1 MEMHF
6 NRRDLAY
13 TIVTRFEEA
22 FRSFI
27 SEHLMFMYP
36 KFTAG
41 IPLGIIDK
49 IKFRD
54 IDCKFDDC
62 IEALEQ
68 SDFTD
73 LKEIVIFQNSY
84 TIFFSK
90 SSLTQ
95 KQFSEYF
102 GELYDLRCK
111 IAHTKPFSSIDLDK
125 LIEFTEI
132 IASEIGSSGKDLLKY
147 LVNLKENPSK
157 IMILNIPVNF
167 GENNC
172 EYNTPNNIPTP
183 DYEYEG
189 GFVGRKNDIEQIKK
203 LLLGDLH
210 RVISITG
217 AGGVGKTSLAS
228 KVVDEIVLKE
238 KNKFDYIIWL
248 SAKDKKLSY
257 LGIEDVAPTV
267 KDYEEL
273 LDIILEVTGF
283 CDDQLT
289 IKEKENN
296 VNSILDMCNNML
308 IIIDNLETI
317 TDEKIKNFILDCH
330 PHVKILITSRK
341 GLGQV
346 NRVYELKE
354 LQEQEAVY
362 LFRLICRDKNLIS
375 LSKLSDK
382 TIKKYVNKVSCYPLA
397 IKWLIGHASKGK
409 SLDDIIESINEDSSD
424 ITKFCFEQIYREL
437 STNAQKILCAL
448 SCFDDPPSS
457 GILNFVV
464 NINQENFEDGINELI
479 LVSLVVPEQYE
490 NEQNSLCVRYVLLP
504 LTRGFVNNQLDKD
517 SLFRRTIQDRLTK
530 VRLTNEEADKA
541 KKQYRFSL
549 SNMGAVTEEERVAA
563 MLLQSARQKYQDGLY
578 EQASADYKQAQKI
591 APEFPTVYRNW
602 SVMESKERHYIEA
615 EKLMKKAAELNPKDP
630 QTWLTWGTMQMK
642 SDDVDGALEKYTEAY
657 KLDQKDYVI
666 LNALGQ
672 AKSRL
677 GNHKEADDLFKLALN
692 SVSTGSSR
700 KHEIINRTSIAD
712 NLRRWSEVLKNDRNI
727 ELAEKKLFE
736 ALENIDIAYN
746 LDKTDSYTIIF
757 NSKINLELA
766 YLYKNTN
773 SEKALLYFKNAIIKN
788 PIQQK
793 AKNNTVRAINE
804 IINILYKL
812 NKIDEISKYIS
823 LDLFELIEKDPRWS
837 EEIQEIQIKIRK
849 KPIGGIIV
857 RYDIERKF
865 CIIRNKEI
873 YNDTYLGHFNDFI
886 SLPNDKLHNLVG
898 KEVNFVPIEQGDG
911 KNATMITFIK
921 NKVLIS

>member
-1 MEMHF
+1 MHF

-13 TIVTRFEEA
+13 TIITRFEEA
-22 FRSFI
+22 FRLFI

-36 KFTAG
+36 RFTTG

-49 IKFRD
+49 IKYRD

-68 SDFTD
+68 SDFSD

-84 TIFFSK
+84 ATFFSK

-95 KQFSEYF
+95 KQFDEYF

-111 IAHTKPFSSIDLDK
+111 IAHTKPFSFIELDK
-125 LIEFTEI
+125 LIELTEI
-132 IASEIGSSGKDLLKY
+132 IGSEIGSSGKDFLKY
-147 LVNLKENPSK
+147 LSSLKKDPSK
-157 IMILNIPVNF
+157 VVILDIPVNF
-167 GENNC
+167 GEGNC
-172 EYNTPNNIPTP
+172 ECNTPNNVPTP

-283 CDDQLT
+283 FDDQLT

-354 LQEQEAVY
+354 LQELEAVY
-362 LFRLICRDKNLIS
+362 LFRLICRDKNLNS
-375 LSKLSDK
+375 LSTLSDK

-397 IKWLIGHASKGK
+397 IKWLIGHAAKGK
-409 SLDDIIESINEDSSD
+409 SLDDIIASINEDSSD
-424 ITKFCFEQIYREL
+424 ITKFCFEQIYCEL
-437 STNAQKILCAL
+437 SMNAQKILCAL

-517 SLFRRTIQDRLTK
+517 SLLRRTIQDRLTK
-530 VRLTNEEADKA
+530 VRQTNEEADKA

-549 SNMGAVTEEERVAA
+549 SNMGAVTEEEKVAA
-563 MLLQSARQKYQDGLY
+563 MLLQSAKQKYQDGLY

-591 APEFPTVYRNW
+591 APDFPAVYRNW
-602 SVMESKERHYIEA
+602 SVMESKERHYVEA
-615 EKLMKKAAELNPKDP
+615 EKLMKKAAGLNPKDP

-642 SDDVDGALEKYTEAY
+642 SDDIEGALEKYTEAY

-677 GNHKEADDLFKLALN
+677 GNHKEADDLFKSALN

-712 NLRRWSEVLKNDRNI
+712 NLRRWSEVLKNDRNL
-727 ELAEKKLFE
+727 ELAEEKLFE

-746 LDKTDSYTIIF
+746 LDKTDAYTITF
-757 NSKINLELA
+757 NSKINLEIA
-766 YLYKNTN
+766 YLYKNKN
-773 SEKALLYFKNAIIKN
+773 SEKALFYFKNAIIKN

-804 IINILYKL
+804 ITNILFRQNQL
-812 NKIDEISKYIS
+812 DEIDNYIS
-823 LDLFELIEKDPRWS
+823 VELFDFIEKDPRWTDK
-837 EEIQEIQIKIRK
+837 IQEIQTKIKS
-849 KPIGGIIV
+849 KPISGVIIHV
-857 RYDIERKF
+857 NIERKF
-865 CIIRNKEI
+865 CIIQINTP
-873 YNDTYLGHFNDFI
+873 YDNTYLGFLNNFI
-886 SLPNDKLHNLVG
+886 SLSKEERYKLKG
-898 KEVNFVPIEQGDG
+898 RSVNFVPVEQND
-911 KNATMITFIK
+911 KRIATMISFSED
-921 NKVLIS
+921 KVCV